1 MKPINF
7 KEQNVIYIAEGCND
21 LPAHKAKD
29 QIISCWKLT
38 KEELEQINKT
48 GVIWFSVMG
57 QSQPP
62 IWLGTENPFQEEEG
76 REMITEKQ
84 KDYILDLYKEI
95 DIEPEQDLDE
105 LTKEQASNLIKEL
118 IEVKEDMN

>member
-1 MKPINF
+1 MNPIQF
-7 KEQNVIYIAEGCND
+7 KEQNVTYIAEGCND

-57 QSQPP
+57 QLQPP
-62 IWLGTENPFQEEEG
+62 IWLGTENPFKEEEA

-95 DIEPEQDLDE
+95 DIEPEEDIDNLTKQQASKLIDE
-105 LTKEQASNLIKEL
+105 LKEIKDE
-118 IEVKEDMN
+118 IS

>member
-1 MKPINF
+1 MGTYGSILSKDADAHGRDKGIPDDRKRWRREMKPINF
-7 KEQNVIYIAEGCND
+7 KEQNVIYIAEECND
-21 LPAHKAKD
+21 LPVHKTKD

-62 IWLGTENPFQEEEG
+62 IWLGTENPFKEE
-76 REMITEKQ
+76 
-84 KDYILDLYKEI
+84 
-95 DIEPEQDLDE
+95 
-105 LTKEQASNLIKEL
+105 
-118 IEVKEDMN
+118 

>member
-1 MKPINF
+1 MKPIQF
-7 KEQNVIYIAEGCND
+7 KEQNVTYTAEGCND
-21 LPAHKAKD
+21 LPAHKAAD

-62 IWLGTENPFQEEEG
+62 IWLGTENPFKEEEV

-95 DIEPEQDLDE
+95 GMEPEEDLDN
-105 LTKEQASNLIKEL
+105 LTKQQASNLIEELKQIKEE
-118 IEVKEDMN
+118 IS

>member
-7 KEQNVIYIAEGCND
+7 KEQNVIYIAEECND
-21 LPAHKAKD
+21 LPVHKTKD

-62 IWLGTENPFQEEEG
+62 IWLGTENPFKEE
-76 REMITEKQ
+76 
-84 KDYILDLYKEI
+84 
-95 DIEPEQDLDE
+95 
-105 LTKEQASNLIKEL
+105 
-118 IEVKEDMN
+118 

>member
-1 MKPINF
+1 MNPIQF
-7 KEQNVIYIAEGCND
+7 KEQNVTYIAEGCND

-62 IWLGTENPFQEEEG
+62 IWLGTENPFKKEEV

-95 DIEPEQDLDE
+95 DIEPEEDIDNLTKQQASKLIDE
-105 LTKEQASNLIKEL
+105 LKEIKDE
-118 IEVKEDMN
+118 IS

>member
-7 KEQNVIYIAEGCND
+7 KEQNVTYIAEGCND

-48 GVIWFSVMG
+48 GIIWFSVMG

-62 IWLGTENPFQEEEG
+62 IWLGTENPFIQEEA

-95 DIEPEQDLDE
+95 DIEPKEDLDE
-105 LTKEQASNLIKEL
+105 LTKQQASELIQEL
-118 IEVKEDMN
+118 IEIKEDMN